1 MLVLSCCDSFLD
13 FERYIHATF
22 TFQYALHVYETL
34 MKAGKDYGIHN
45 AGYYTIRHLRIEK
58 LFAYWGTD
66 MGPTTTP
73 FESGRE
79 FRVNLEVST
88 TKILKYG
95 TQ

>member
-1 MLVLSCCDSFLD
+1 
-13 FERYIHATF
+13 
-22 TFQYALHVYETL
+22 

-79 FRVNLEVST
+79 FRVNLQVNLGRSHILS
-88 TKILKYG
+88 KISLAKITCYAVYFFQF
-95 TQ
+95 T

>member
-1 MLVLSCCDSFLD
+1 ML
-13 FERYIHATF
+13 
-22 TFQYALHVYETL
+22 QYALHVYETL

-79 FRVNLEVST
+79 FRVNLQVNTVIFLIFSSPEQ
-88 TKILKYG
+88 KAHR
-95 TQ
+95 